1 MADEQKPQL
10 ALTKKQLKALQF
22 RGKIAKPA
30 KDDKPDADSDKPAGD
45 HTVNK
50 KKQKTKAKKAQREKE
65 AKEAAKNKPKEKF
78 KPQVSETG
86 NQVRFI
92 VFVGNLSFKTTKEEI
107 EEFLE
112 QANPLSVRLM
122 TDKKTGAPR
131 GFAFVEF
138 GSAADLKH
146 ALKFHHMPLGS
157 RKVNIELTAGGG
169 GNSTAR
175 QDKLKRRR
183 DDLEKE
189 RQKESVKRKRA
200 AEEKSAAS
208 EDGGTA
214 GAGGDDLDG
223 DFAPSGNGDNGI
235 DNDGHGN
242 DEEYDAG
249 DKKEKKANRRK
260 RGRGGRK

>member
-1 MADEQKPQL
+1 MADEEKPQL

-22 RGKIAKPA
+22 RGKIAKPT
-30 KDDKPDADSDKPAGD
+30 KEDKPATEPTDSTTSD

-92 VFVGNLSFKTTKEEI
+92 VFVGNLSFKTTKEEV

-112 QANPLSVRLM
+112 QANPVSVRLM
-122 TDKKTGAPR
+122 TNKQTGESR

-146 ALKFHHMPLGS
+146 ALKFHHMQLGS

-169 GNSTAR
+169 GNSSTR

-183 DDLEKE
+183 EDLEKE
-189 RQKESVKRKRA
+189 RQKETVKRKRA
-200 AEEKSAAS
+200 SEEKVAAP
-208 EDGGTA
+208 EGNDA
-214 GAGGDDLDG
+214 AAGGDDLDG
-223 DFAPSGNGDNGI
+223 DFAPNVNDNGN
-235 DNDGHGN
+235 NDAEDDHGN
-242 DEEYDAG
+242 DEYDGG
-249 DKKEKKANRRK
+249 DKKQKKTNRRK